1 MIISFFR
8 PARPVKAIAF
18 SLLLAVP
25 LIALSAQSG
34 YGSKPQGTM
43 SGPAAMQSAAPAG
56 QIALEG
62 VIVSI
67 EGSTLV
73 LAESKGGAS
82 RVLVQADS
90 LILGRK
96 ASTFDSIVSGEA
108 MGVTAT
114 RGPDG
119 SLAATA
125 INVFTPQLW
134 QRVRK
139 GQWDMGTPD
148 QVMTNAQVDKLV
160 DKVEG
165 RTLYLKY
172 EMLSAAISVPV
183 DAVIRRS
190 VELKFADLKPGM
202 KVSVRLAP
210 STNGSLR
217 AAMVSFDAP
226 AG

>member
-1 MIISFFR
+1 MLASNWLENLVR
-8 PARPVKAIAF
+8 KIAF
-18 SLLLAVP
+18 GFLLAAPLLLLA
-25 LIALSAQSG
+25 AQSG
-34 YGSKPQGTM
+34 YGSKPQGSM
-43 SGPAAMQSAAPAG
+43 SGPAAMQAAAPAA

-62 VIVSI
+62 AIVSI

-73 LAESKGGAS
+73 LAGTNGATS

-96 ASTFDSIVSGEA
+96 AATLDSIASGEA

-114 RGPDG
+114 RGSDG
-119 SLAATA
+119 SLTATA

-139 GQWDMGTPD
+139 GQWDMATPGL
-148 QVMTNAQVDKLV
+148 VMTNAEVDRLV

-183 DAVIRRS
+183 GAVIRRS
-190 VELKFADLKPGM
+190 VSLKFADLKPGM

-210 STNGSLR
+210 STDGSLR